1 MKAKAISLRLLR
13 AIWSCSTHGAIIE
26 PNHLDGFAMVTLE
39 ISLPDVLAEEAEQ
52 AGLLKSEALERML
65 KSELRRR
72 AGERLLESARL
83 LASTDVTPLSQEE
96 IQAEI
101 DAVRAERRAR
111 RS

>member
-1 MKAKAISLRLLR
+1 
-13 AIWSCSTHGAIIE
+13 
-26 PNHLDGFAMVTLE
+26 
-39 ISLPDVLAEEAEQ
+39 
-52 AGLLKSEALERML
+52 ML

-72 AGERLLESARL
+72 AGERLLDSARL